1 MSTLRASVSAGE
13 SGPVITLSGE
23 ADITTAAGLS
33 ELITGQ
39 LAEAA
44 RQLTIDVAGVDF
56 ADTAAIRVLLV
67 AARRLRQRGG
77 GLVLLRPQRALARVL
92 EILGANE
99 VVEIRGTAGAAPEPE
114 PTREPEPA
122 GVADARLG
130 FAMFVIVAPG
140 RRGHQVTGAQTA
152 LVVGF

>member
-1 MSTLRASVSAGE
+1 VSTLRASVSAGE

-114 PTREPEPA
+114 P
-122 GVADARLG
+122 
-130 FAMFVIVAPG
+130 
-140 RRGHQVTGAQTA
+140 
-152 LVVGF
+152 